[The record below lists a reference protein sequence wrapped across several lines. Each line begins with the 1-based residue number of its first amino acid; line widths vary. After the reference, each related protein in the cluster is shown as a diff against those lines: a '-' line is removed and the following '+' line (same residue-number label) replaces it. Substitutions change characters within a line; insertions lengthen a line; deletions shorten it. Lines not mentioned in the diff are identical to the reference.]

1 MAERAGSPSLQP
13 RKKART
19 VPKPILHHM
28 CCVDGMKQM
37 DDATTRLVFADPPY
51 GIGVQGGA
59 TWDPANGEGYM
70 GFAKAWLTEACR
82 ILMPGGTLLFFG
94 SPCKLWTSR
103 MNIMLEDELG
113 MTHMQSCAWCY
124 SQGKRSPF
132 SPNLWTVA
140 THHTSLLRWRRTP

>member
-1 MAERAGSPSLQP
+1 M
-13 RKKART
+13 
-19 VPKPILHHM
+19 PKPILHHM